1 MKISYKKFG
10 DLYKTPSKSHKKD
23 SGMDVYISED
33 FYIGSLETCV
43 IGLNFGLEVP
53 VGYTGYLVP
62 RSSIAKKGLIVHN
75 ALVDPGYTGEI
86 HLIITNCS
94 KEGQLFFK
102 GDRLG
107 SIIITPVIDIEWEE
121 KVELNQSERG
131 EKGFGSSGK

>member
-1 MKISYKKFG
+1 MKINYKKFG
-10 DLYKTPSKSHKKD
+10 NLYQIPSKTHKED
-23 SGMDVYISED
+23 SGMDVYLSNNVTIRP
-33 FYIGSLETCV
+33 FETAC

-53 VGYTGYLVP
+53 IGYTGYFVP
-62 RSSIAKKGLIVHN
+62 RSSISKKGLIVHN
-75 ALVDPGYTGEI
+75 ALVDPGYTGEV

-94 KEGQLFFK
+94 SETYSFDT

-107 SIIITPVIDIEWEE
+107 SLIIIPVLEIEWEE